1 MKLSNV
7 CNKGFQRSALN
18 LFLQTLYVANIGDSG
33 FTLVRDGNVVAKST
47 PMQREFNFPYQ
58 IGTDSDNPSIAEVS
72 IRAHESVQKKEK
84 CISRDKWKL

>member
-1 MKLSNV
+1 M
-7 CNKGFQRSALN
+7 N

-33 FTLVRDGNVVAKST
+33 FTLVRNGDVVAKST

-72 IRAHESVQKKEK
+72 ILAPESVKKNDK
-84 CISRDKWKL
+84 CISREKWNLYQESSCISSQF